1 MPVLMLLVAAAA
13 ALRLRPV
20 MGAEPLCRV
29 HVVRTG
35 KVFNV
40 VQPVDGDRLYFSSSA
55 PRLVK
60 HPCHKNLGLYLG
72 KQVFLTRDNF
82 ESSLLPFTIPAS
94 MAVGVPEVTSAHFAG
109 PFLLLVVNHR
119 VYTYDYKD
127 GVWGAATGVD
137 HPVSHVSG
145 DNCCDSSK
153 TFCMS
158 ISDSVFAYSHGELVA
173 QANVYFSTTRGQ
185 SFQRYS
191 IERQAELNG
200 TLGGIFYFHSLSQVG
215 LLAVNKGKGQFAY
228 SHHPLNRSLGLAF
241 DYNGTLNVLTVPGQR
256 GVLVFWFENS
266 LLFSPNAGQL
276 IDTVQVWRGEQVL
289 HPSIYGA
296 NITVHNIAA
305 NENELAVLTQEDH
318 LYYGSLGIL
327 SSPIIKI
334 SEQPVWSPEAALMF
348 TGTGMLQVLTPLA
361 DAAFPAFDFR
371 KCSVNVQAVLMDPKL
386 QVGKCKIE
394 LLDGLF
400 RQEVY
405 TVDMNSELELE
416 AILIPRLGTSPIPLA
431 VVSNP
436 YSLGLQASIYEFGS
450 TFNGNTKYKLDI
462 HLKQQQHWG
471 RTDPNFTSSIK
482 RPTMSA
488 LTVDVANKEISCV
501 DMKPLSTRISLGCDL
516 QKRILVQKE
525 FYDPSFRG
533 RKAAK
538 DLTVAYPYK
547 DLGCPRLVYYDMPW
561 SPVVELWR
569 GEQFREVVKAEHVL
583 LEVNGLFSYSY
594 SLTARAALCTA
605 QPQNWSSVLAASPGR
620 GPAAW
625 NRQNYVS
632 CHDPNN
638 KEPLRWPQAP
648 YEVLGGRTDN
658 QIIFEQ
664 RNGIYVFHIAIVDP
678 YYSYCHLETTFSVYV
693 YGAYP
698 LPAVPSDVAIAL
710 LLAAILL
717 AVWLAYW
724 VPQQAHSEAG
734 LRVKA
739 FWARLWHRCQHP
751 LGCLRGQR

>member
-516 QKRILVQKE
+516 QKRILVQK
-525 FYDPSFRG
+525 
-533 RKAAK
+533 
-538 DLTVAYPYK
+538 
-547 DLGCPRLVYYDMPW
+547 
-561 SPVVELWR
+561 WR